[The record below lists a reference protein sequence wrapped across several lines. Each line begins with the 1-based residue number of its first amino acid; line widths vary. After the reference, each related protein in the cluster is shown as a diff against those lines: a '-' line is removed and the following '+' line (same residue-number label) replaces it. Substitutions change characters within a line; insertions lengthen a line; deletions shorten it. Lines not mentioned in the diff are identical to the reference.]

1 MPTRTA
7 DEHPFAPRRPL
18 TREELQ
24 AYAEGR
30 LPAERMHDAE
40 AALEAD
46 ALARDAAEGLRL
58 PGAAQGLAAL
68 DAKRPKGAKGSWRW
82 WWGGAAVAFIAAA
95 WLLWPPAE
103 EKAVTDAAPPIPEV
117 MPAEPLSMAEIQ
129 AASEQPES
137 LRIGHEAI
145 ALHRQPAPVK
155 HKMGAAAP
163 VDRDAG
169 IEPLAP
175 REGQV
180 RPEAP
185 PAKPLVLRK
194 AKSSRQLVFLHDL
207 KLVHPK
213 ELYTADPVLAL
224 ADAGVSARYADATTQ
239 QRAGGEVRMMA
250 YLDFMDGALQ
260 RFAGN
265 DHKGCL
271 DDLRFVLGQ
280 YPDDVNALFY
290 AGLCCHNLGLHA
302 RARAL
307 LQRAAVHPV
316 DVFDEEAAWYHAL
329 TLEKLGERDAA
340 REAFERI
347 AAGGGFYAEQA
358 VRRLAVE

>member
-7 DEHPFAPRRPL
+7 DEHPFTPRRPL

-30 LPAERMHDAE
+30 LPTERMHDVE
-40 AALEAD
+40 VALEAD
-46 ALARDAAEGLRL
+46 VLARDAAEGLHL
-58 PGAAQGLAAL
+58 PGAAHGLAAL
-68 DAKRPKGAKGSWRW
+68 DALRPKGANRSRRW
-82 WWGGAAVAFIAAA
+82 WWGGTVVAIIAAM
-95 WLLWPPAE
+95 WLLRPKSERNA
-103 EKAVTDAAPPIPEV
+103 ATDAMAPVPEALQ
-117 MPAEPLSMAEIQ
+117 AEPLTMAEIE
-129 AASEQPES
+129 AASELPES
-137 LRIGHEAI
+137 LRIGHEAT

-155 HKMGAAAP
+155 PTKLGAAP

-180 RPEAP
+180 RPETP

-194 AKSSRQLVFLHDL
+194 TESSRQLVFLHDL
-207 KLVHPK
+207 KLVHPI

-224 ADAGVSARYADATTQ
+224 ADAGVSARYADAITQ
-239 QRAGGEVRMMA
+239 QHAGGEARMMP
-250 YLDFMDGALQ
+250 YLAFMDGALQ
-260 RFAGN
+260 RFAAN
-265 DHKGCL
+265 DHKACL

-316 DVFDEEAAWYHAL
+316 DVFDEEASWYHAL
-329 TLEKLGERDAA
+329 TLEKLGERDTA

>member
-7 DEHPFAPRRPL
+7 DEHPFAPRPL
-18 TREELQ
+18 TREELL

-30 LPAERMHDAE
+30 LPPERMHEVE

-46 ALARDAAEGLRL
+46 ALAREAAEGLRL

-68 DAKRPKGAKGSWRW
+68 DALRPKGAKRARRW
-82 WWGGAAVAFIAAA
+82 WWGGAAVAIIAVA
-95 WLLWPPAE
+95 WLLWPRAE
-103 EKAVTDAAPPIPEV
+103 EKAVTVAVAPVPEA
-117 MPAEPLSMAEIQ
+117 MPAEQLSVAEIE

-137 LRIGHEAI
+137 LRIGHEEP
-145 ALHRQPAPVK
+145 ALHRQAAPAKPT
-155 HKMGAAAP
+155 MDAAAP

-169 IEPLAP
+169 VEPLAP
-175 REGQV
+175 RGGPV
-180 RPEAP
+180 RPEAS
-185 PAKPLVLRK
+185 PAKPLVVRK

-207 KLVHPK
+207 KLVHPR
-213 ELYTADPVLAL
+213 ELCSADPVLAL
-224 ADAGVSARYADATTQ
+224 ADAGVSARYADAATQ
-239 QRAGGEVRMMA
+239 QHAGGEARLMP

-260 RFAGN
+260 RFARN

-329 TLEKLGERDAA
+329 TLEKLGEREAA
-340 REAFERI
+340 REAFGRI

-358 VRRLAVE
+358 ARKGRAE